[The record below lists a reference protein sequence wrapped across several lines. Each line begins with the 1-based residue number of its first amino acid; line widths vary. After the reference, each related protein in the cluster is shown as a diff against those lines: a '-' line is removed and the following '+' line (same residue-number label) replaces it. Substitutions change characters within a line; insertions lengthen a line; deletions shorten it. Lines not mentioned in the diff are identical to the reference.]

1 MAEFNSYELSRNWF
15 DWCFEN
21 PEKITPN
28 HSAIYFF
35 AIEHCNRLGW
45 KTKFGF
51 PTQMVMDAI
60 GIKKHQTYIKYFND
74 LVEWGFLNLVQKSAN
89 QYSANI
95 ISLISAK
102 PKSGKALDKAMINHV
117 AKQTQSNGQSNSSI
131 DKPNNIITNKHNN
144 ISFNEFW
151 DLYNKK
157 VGDKNK
163 CEKKW
168 NSLKDSERQKIID
181 TLPAFLNS
189 IPDKQYQPHPQTYL
203 NNSRWND
210 EISLDT
216 SNNKKHYYL
225 SSPFGTWDG
234 LLTEDEFK
242 AKTLTNYW
250 TLVKIA

>member
-1 MAEFNSYELSRNWF
+1 MAENKKGFVLYADQKFIF
-15 DWCFEN
+15 DDLTNEEAGILIKHIFAYVNDEN
-21 PEKITPN
+21 PIFEDRFLDMAFKP
-28 HSAIYFF
+28 
-35 AIEHCNRLGW
+35 
-45 KTKFGF
+45 
-51 PTQMVMDAI
+51 
-60 GIKKHQTYIKYFND
+60 IKMQLKRD
-74 LVEWGFLNLVQKSAN
+74 LVKYEAVKERNSVNARKRWDAVAS
-89 QYSANI
+89 
-95 ISLISAK
+95 
-102 PKSGKALDKAMINHV
+102 SGMQEVPNSTKNADKDNDIV
-117 AKQTQSNGQSNSSI
+117 K
-131 DKPNNIITNKHNN
+131 DKDKDIN
-144 ISFNEFW
+144 ISFSEFW

-163 CEKKW
+163 AEKKW

-210 EISLDT
+210 EINLDT